1 MALAQNGTRPPPT
14 VDTTP
19 QGVILLT
26 ALAAVPDVL
35 RELGVEPG
43 ALLAAAG
50 IDPEKLQDPHSTVS
64 FTAMGRLAAQCV
76 ALTGCPHFGL
86 LVGAREGLQALGLV
100 GFLAQHS
107 PDVGTGLRNLVAHIH
122 HYQRGAV
129 TTLSSEG
136 DAACLGFD
144 IYMSQVEGQ
153 DQIYDGAI
161 ALYTNILRALCGPAW
176 RPTETVF
183 AHGRPADLRPYQRFF
198 GEPLRFDAGQTCIAF
213 PAGWL
218 TQPIPGAEPI
228 LYRILQ
234 RQVDALNE
242 GAGAGLAAALRGIVR
257 TLLVGRRCSVDEAA
271 RLFGIHRRTLHRRLK
286 REGVTFD
293 ALVEDVRIDLAQELL
308 AARDTPLGEIAA
320 TLGYAD
326 LSAFTR
332 AFRRWFGTTPARWR
346 SEGGSR
352 RSDPTA
358 SP

>member
-1 MALAQNGTRPPPT
+1 LSALG
-14 VDTTP
+14 
-19 QGVILLT
+19 
-26 ALAAVPDVL
+26 AVPEVL
-35 RELGVEPG
+35 RELGVEPR
-43 ALLAAAG
+43 AVLAAAG
-50 IDPEKLQDPHSTVS
+50 IDPDRLQDPHSTIP

-86 LVGAREGLQALGLV
+86 LVGAREGLQALGVV

-136 DAACLGFD
+136 DVARLGFE
-144 IYMSQVEGQ
+144 IYLPQVEGQ

-161 ALYTNILRALCGPAW
+161 AVYTNIVRALCGPAW
-176 RPTETVF
+176 RPTEVQF
-183 AHGRPADLRPYQRFF
+183 AHGRPVDLRPYQRFF

-213 PAGWL
+213 PAVWL

-234 RQVDALNE
+234 RQVEALGE
-242 GAGAGLAAALRGIVR
+242 GAAAGFAGALRGIVR
-257 TLLVGRRCSVDEAA
+257 TLLVGHRCSVDEAA
-271 RLFGIHRRTLHRRLK
+271 ALFRIHRRTLHRRLK
-286 REGVTFD
+286 GEGVTFD
-293 ALVEDVRIDLAQELL
+293 ALVEEVRSGLAQELL
-308 AARDTPLGEIAA
+308 AVRDTPLGEIAA

-326 LSAFTR
+326 VSAFSR

-346 SEGGSR
+346 SENDPR
-352 RSDPTA
+352 RSDPAA